1 MLLPLIQ
8 GKNRQITWDSDQLP
22 EIAVLPLRNVV
33 AFPYSLLPLSVGLER
48 SVHLVEEVLEGDRLL
63 VLVGMKDPSVEEPG
77 PDGVY
82 QIGTLAQVERA
93 LRTDDNGYQIAVR
106 GLARVRMTRWLADE
120 PYLKAQVDLYPEQV
134 GDETEMEA
142 LRRELLSVSRRLVTF
157 LPQIPDGIVDM
168 LDQITEPDTL
178 LYMIASN
185 IRLEMEKAQEIL
197 SGENLTDQML
207 ALLSVMHRE
216 MEVLELG
223 KQIRD
228 EAQSEMEKTQREYY
242 LRQQLK
248 AIQKE
253 LGEDEDGSETTD
265 YRRKVKEANLPE
277 EAQKEAEREL
287 DRLAQMNPQSAE
299 AGVIKTYLDWLT
311 DLPWNELSEDNLDL
325 DHAEQVLDEDH
336 YGLEKVKERIL
347 EYLAVRKL
355 RLERGVEDGD
365 MELATA
371 ILCFVGPPGVG
382 KTSLGRSI
390 ARALDRKFTRMSLG
404 GIRDEAEIRGHRRTY
419 IGAMPGRIV
428 QALKRVGTRNPVFML
443 DEVDKIGADWRGDPA
458 SALLEVLDP
467 QQNHTFRDHYL
478 DVDFDL
484 SQVFFICTANTL
496 STVPPALR
504 DRMEV
509 IEIDGY
515 TEYDKVQIAQGY
527 LVPRQI
533 RINGLQPDEAEF
545 TEDGL
550 KAVIRDYTREAGVRN
565 LEREIGRALRK
576 VATKVAARAADEK
589 AAGMTVDAEQAHEFL
604 GKPRFRDETRL
615 RTELPGVAT
624 GLAWTP
630 TGGSV
635 LFVEAKVMESKG
647 ELILT
652 GQLGDVMKESARIAL
667 SYVRS
672 ELERWGVSKD
682 ALEDKVVHLHVPA
695 GAIPKDGPSAGVTL
709 VTALISELTQRPV
722 RGDVGMTGE
731 VTLQGQVLPIGGV
744 KQKVLAAHRHG
755 LKTVILPK
763 ANEVDLDDVP
773 QEIQDELSFV
783 LVDHLDEV
791 LETAITLETEFEA
804 VVEDVAGG
812 NGHSQPTIEALL

>member
-8 GKNRQITWDSDQLP
+8 GKNRQIAWDSNDLP
-22 EIAVLPLRNVV
+22 EVAVLPLRNVV
-33 AFPYSLLPLSVGLER
+33 VFPYSLLPLSVGLER
-48 SVHLVEEVLEGDRLL
+48 SVHLVEQVLEGDRLL

-82 QIGTLAQVERA
+82 QVGTLAQVERA

-106 GLARVRMTRWLADE
+106 GLARVRMTKWLAEE
-120 PYLKAQVDLYPEQV
+120 PYLKAQIDLYPEQV

-157 LPQIPDGIVDM
+157 LPQVPDGIVDM

-185 IRLEMEKAQEIL
+185 IRLEMDKAQEIL
-197 SGENLTDQML
+197 SGENLTTQML

-216 MEVLELG
+216 LEVLELG

-325 DHAEQVLDEDH
+325 AHAEQVLDEDH

-355 RLERGVEDGD
+355 RLERGAEDSD
-365 MELATA
+365 TELATA

-390 ARALDRKFTRMSLG
+390 ARALDREFTRMSLG
-404 GIRDEAEIRGHRRTY
+404 GMRDEAEIRGHRRTY

-428 QALKRVGTRNPVFML
+428 QALKQAGSINPVFML
-443 DEVDKIGADWRGDPA
+443 DEIDKLAVGFQGDPA
-458 SALLEVLDP
+458 AALLEVLDP
-467 QQNHTFRDHYL
+467 AQNSMFRDHYL

-533 RINGLQPDEAEF
+533 RVNGLQPDEAEF

-589 AAGMTVDAEQAHEFL
+589 APSMTVDAEQVREFL

-630 TGGSV
+630 AGGSV
-635 LFVEAKVMESKG
+635 LFVEAKVMEGKG

-672 ELERWGVSKD
+672 ALEQWDVSKD

-791 LETAITLETEFEA
+791 LKTAITLETEFEA
-804 VVEDVAGG
+804 VVEDIAGG
-812 NGHSQPTIEALL
+812 NGHSQSTIEALL

>member
-8 GKNRQITWDSDQLP
+8 GKNRQIVWDSDDLP
-22 EIAVLPLRNVV
+22 ELAVLPLRNVV

-48 SVHLVEEVLEGDRLL
+48 SVHLVEQVLEGDRLL

-82 QIGTLAQVERA
+82 QVGTLAQVERA

-106 GLARVRMTRWLADE
+106 GLARVRMTKWLAEE
-120 PYLKAQVDLYPEQV
+120 PYLKAEVDLYPEQV

-157 LPQIPDGIVDM
+157 LPQVPDGIVDM

-185 IRLEMEKAQEIL
+185 IRLEMDKAQEIL
-197 SGENLTDQML
+197 SGENLTTQML

-216 MEVLELG
+216 LEVLELG

-253 LGEDEDGSETTD
+253 LGEDENGSETTD

-325 DHAEQVLDEDH
+325 AHAEQVLDEDH

-355 RLERGVEDGD
+355 RLERGAEDND
-365 MELATA
+365 AELATA

-390 ARALDRKFTRMSLG
+390 ARALDREFTRMSLG
-404 GIRDEAEIRGHRRTY
+404 GMRDEAEIRGHRRTY

-467 QQNHTFRDHYL
+467 QQNHMFRDHYL

-533 RINGLQPDEAEF
+533 RVNGLQPDEAEF

-589 AAGMTVDAEQAHEFL
+589 APSMTVDAEQAREFL

-630 TGGSV
+630 AGGSV
-635 LFVEAKVMESKG
+635 LFVEAKVMEGKG

-667 SYVRS
+667 SYVRGA
-672 ELERWGVSKD
+672 LEQWDVSKD

-812 NGHSQPTIEALL
+812 NGHSQSTIEALL

>member
-8 GKNRQITWDSDQLP
+8 GKNRQIAWDSNDLP
-22 EIAVLPLRNVV
+22 EVAVLPLRNVV
-33 AFPYSLLPLSVGLER
+33 VFPYSLLPLSVGLER
-48 SVHLVEEVLEGDRLL
+48 SVHLVEQVLEGDRLL

-77 PDGVY
+77 PEGVY
-82 QIGTLAQVERA
+82 QVGTLAQVERA

-106 GLARVRMTRWLADE
+106 GLARVRMTKWLAEE
-120 PYLKAQVDLYPEQV
+120 PYLKAQIDLYPEQV

-157 LPQIPDGIVDM
+157 LPQVPDGIVDM

-185 IRLEMEKAQEIL
+185 VRLGMDKAQEIL
-197 SGENLTDQML
+197 SGENLTTQML
-207 ALLSVMHRE
+207 TLLSVMHRE
-216 MEVLELG
+216 LEVLELG

-325 DHAEQVLDEDH
+325 AHAEQVLDEDH

-355 RLERGVEDGD
+355 RLERGAEDSD
-365 MELATA
+365 AELATA

-390 ARALDRKFTRMSLG
+390 ARALDREFTRMSLG
-404 GIRDEAEIRGHRRTY
+404 GMRDEAEIRGHRRTY

-467 QQNHTFRDHYL
+467 QQNHMFRDHYL

-533 RINGLQPDEAEF
+533 RVNGLQPDEAEF

-550 KAVIRDYTREAGVRN
+550 KAIIRDYTREAGVRN

-589 AAGMTVDAEQAHEFL
+589 VPSMTVDAEQVREFL
-604 GKPRFRDETRL
+604 GKPRFRDETHL

-630 TGGSV
+630 AGGSV
-635 LFVEAKVMESKG
+635 LFVEAKVMEGKG

-672 ELERWGVSKD
+672 ALEQWDVSKD

-812 NGHSQPTIEALL
+812 NGHSQSTIEALL